1 MIKVWLYIKYREHV
15 ECVNAKQWTH
25 NAECIKKLE
34 SDWLNNSKKLL
45 KWHHTCNKG

>member
-1 MIKVWLYIKYREHV
+1 MIKVWLYIKHREHV

-34 SDWLNNSKKLL
+34 SDCLIEQFQKIIEMTPHLQ
-45 KWHHTCNKG
+45 